1 VSSGDVVL
9 EVRNLSVE
17 FALPTATLRAVDN
30 VSLRVSAGDVYAL
43 VGESGCGKSTL
54 AGAVLS
60 LVPDPGVIAGGDV
73 LLRGRSMRSMTAEE
87 LRRIRMAEVA
97 MVFQAAMSSFNPVV
111 TIGRQVEHVLEA
123 HPEVWPDRQQGL
135 EYFDHLLE
143 LVRLP
148 GSRVRGR
155 FESQLSGGMKQRVAI
170 AFACVLK
177 PSILIL
183 DEPTTALD
191 VINQR
196 LVIDVLQDLRE
207 NLGVTIMFV
216 THDLSVVAELATTV
230 GVMYAG
236 RMVQVAPIDTIFY
249 DRRRHPYVEA
259 LLSSVP
265 NVLEPGR
272 TATSI
277 PGQVPRL
284 DQLPP
289 GCRFAPRCPM
299 AEQVCLRD
307 DPDLVHDNHRNAV
320 ACHPLNRHIAA
331 GDGRQKL
338 GPDGEANGT

>member
-1 VSSGDVVL
+1 MSERQVVL
-9 EVRNLSVE
+9 EAQNLSID
-17 FALPTATLRAVDN
+17 FQLPTVRLRAVDD
-30 VSLRVSAGDVYAL
+30 VSLKIYADDVYAL

-54 AGAVLS
+54 AGALLN
-60 LVPDPGVIAGGDV
+60 LVPEPGVIAGGDV
-73 LLRGRSMRSMTAEE
+73 LLRGKSILSMSAEE
-87 LRRIRMAEVA
+87 LRRTRMAEVA

-111 TIGRQVEHVLEA
+111 TIGHQVQHVLEC
-123 HPEVWPDRQQGL
+123 HPEVWPDRREGL
-135 EYFDHLLE
+135 EYFEHVLE

-148 GSRVRGR
+148 ARQVRNT

-170 AFACVLK
+170 AFACILK

-207 NLGVTIMFV
+207 KLGVTILFV

-236 RMVQVAPIDTIFY
+236 KMAQVASIDSIFY
-249 DRRRHPYVEA
+249 ERRRHPYVEA

-265 NVLEPGR
+265 NVLQPGR
-272 TATSI
+272 SARSI
-277 PGQVPRL
+277 PGQVPRP

-289 GCRFAPRCPM
+289 GCRFAPRCALVEP
-299 AEQVCLRD
+299 VCLKD
-307 DPDLVHDNHRNAV
+307 DPVLVGDGQGNAV
-320 ACHPLNRHIAA
+320 ACHVVNRGLVSPA
-331 GDGRQKL
+331 GNSSQAS
-338 GPDGEANGT
+338 EVNG